1 MVVLEKVS
9 PYFSRWSLGS
19 SLAVLSGL
27 WLLAQLRVTA
37 DENIQLTGTQLPRR
51 HALVIFPFSF
61 HEHPCARNTSAKL
74 HRPQRER
81 ARSLIARR
89 ALVPLTAAAGG
100 RDNGRRLA
108 TGNVD
113 LAAPA
118 TGQLR
123 LGRIAD
129 DYQSSVSLFLASVP
143 LSAHPL
149 AYVW

>member
-19 SLAVLSGL
+19 SLAALSGL

-51 HALVIFPFSF
+51 HALVIFSF
-61 HEHPCARNTSAKL
+61 FLPGAPLCAQHQCQIASATA
-74 HRPQRER
+74 R
-81 ARSLIARR
+81 ARAVSYCRR

>member
-1 MVVLEKVS
+1 M
-9 PYFSRWSLGS
+9 
-19 SLAVLSGL
+19 
-27 WLLAQLRVTA
+27 
-37 DENIQLTGTQLPRR
+37 
-51 HALVIFPFSF
+51 
-61 HEHPCARNTSAKL
+61 

-81 ARSLIARR
+81 ARSLTARR
-89 ALVPLTAAAGG
+89 ALVALTAAAGG

-118 TGQLR
+118 TGQLGLWR
-123 LGRIAD
+123 VAD
-129 DYQSSVSLFLASVP
+129 DYQSSVSLFLAWVP